1 MPIIFYAST
10 CDVALVFRSLFEDY
24 NKQQKQNQNPKQRT
38 CAFTA
43 PEAKLLVVDD
53 NIMNRKVFAKLLEP
67 TKMQIDQAESGFEC
81 IDKMKENRYDIVFLD
96 HMMPQMD
103 GTETLRRLREMTGY
117 PSERSVIIA
126 LTANAFVGARQQ
138 YISEGFDD
146 FLPKPIIYKDAEE
159 LILSFLPSQLVERFE
174 EE

>member
-1 MPIIFYAST
+1 
-10 CDVALVFRSLFEDY
+10 
-24 NKQQKQNQNPKQRT
+24 
-38 CAFTA
+38 
-43 PEAKLLVVDD
+43 
-53 NIMNRKVFAKLLEP
+53 
-67 TKMQIDQAESGFEC
+67 MQIDQAESGFEC
-81 IDKMKENRYDIVFLD
+81 IDKMKETRYDIVFLD

-117 PSERSVIIA
+117 PSECSVIVA

-138 YISEGFDD
+138 YINEGFDD